1 MGHSVGELMDKTH
14 YERPIIVMTSSEN
27 AQYIY
32 SSVSHVLHSFI
43 FIFLQVSI
51 PLLFQKASNEDPCR
65 NVKGRLSVLQVE
77 AMI

>member
-32 SSVSHVLHSFI
+32 SSASHVLHSFS
-43 FIFLQVSI
+43 FIFLQV
-51 PLLFQKASNEDPCR
+51 
-65 NVKGRLSVLQVE
+65 
-77 AMI
+77 

>member
-32 SSVSHVLHSFI
+32 SSVSHFLIPSVLSFYKC
-43 FIFLQVSI
+43 SI
-51 PLLFQKASNEDPCR
+51 PLLFQKASNEES
-65 NVKGRLSVLQVE
+65 L
-77 AMI
+77 